1 MVNIAIVHS
10 SGDAHHGGT
19 ITFLRNVLTHL
30 DSRRFRCLIV
40 LLSGGELADELR
52 AAGFEV
58 VCVDARRLRN
68 LFKTVRAIRT
78 IYRVIRECGATLLL
92 SNGPKEHIY
101 GGIAALFA
109 GIPAGWHCHA
119 IMDRRS
125 AIRWATSVIP
135 AKAIFTH
142 GECIFAQVQ
151 RVFAWPAKF
160 VRYGIEIPPITD
172 SRGEIRD
179 GLGIPRNAPLVTMV
193 GLMMRWKGQNVF
205 IEAASRVLKQA
216 PSAKFLIVGDR
227 PPEEDKSYVASLENK
242 IQRIGLEGAVLFT
255 GFRRDIHEIMSASDI
270 VVHASTSPEPFGLVI
285 LEGMVAMKP
294 VIATAAGGPLEIV
307 LPGETGLLVPPGD
320 ADAMARACIEL
331 LKDPLRRQRMGEAG
345 RRRVETGFRVERMV
359 RELEAAI
366 LECVPEKPE
375 APRVPVPAPTALAI
389 IHASASA
396 NQGGTITFLR
406 GMLGRLNGGTFRFV
420 VIFLNGGPLAE
431 EFRALGIPVITLN
444 AGRVRDMVSAIAAVR
459 KIRGVL
465 QREKISLVLSNGP
478 KEHIY
483 GGLAA
488 RLARVPAVWYC
499 HGLRADSPLIRWAGA
514 AVPTRMIL
522 THGEHTLAQVQ
533 KSYRAP
539 ARSIP
544 IGIELPA
551 GGSGGAGVRGEFGI
565 GPEAPVVT
573 IVGLLMRWKGQ
584 DVFLD
589 AAAQIRACLPQA
601 RFLVVG
607 DRPANGDAGY
617 VADLRR
623 QVGRLGLERAV
634 TFTGFRHDVHA
645 IMAASDVVVHAST
658 SAEPFGIVLLEA
670 MAASRPVVATALGG
684 PLEIVVPGETGL
696 LVPPGE
702 PKPLAEAALFLLERP
717 ALRRAMGENGRQ
729 RLEALFTADR
739 MSREL
744 EAVFQECAGRIP

>member
-1 MVNIAIVHS
+1 MVSIVIVHS
-10 SGDAHHGGT
+10 SGDVHQGGT

-30 DSRRFRCLIV
+30 DPKRFRCVMV
-40 LLSGGELADELR
+40 LLSGGELAEELR
-52 AAGFEV
+52 AEGFEV
-58 VCVDARRLRN
+58 LCVDAGRLRN
-68 LFKTVRAIRT
+68 LFKTVQAIQT
-78 IYRVIRECGATLLL
+78 IYRVVRKSGATLLL

-109 GIPAGWHCHA
+109 RIPTAWHCHA
-119 IMDRRS
+119 LMERRS
-125 AIRWATSVIP
+125 AIRWATSLIP

-142 GECIFAQVQ
+142 GECILSQVQ
-151 RVFAWPAKF
+151 SVFGWPAKF
-160 VRYGIEIPPITD
+160 VRYGIEIPPVAD
-172 SRGEIRD
+172 SKGAIRD

-193 GLMMRWKGQNVF
+193 GLLMRWKAQDVF
-205 IEAASRVLKQA
+205 IEAASRVLHHI

-227 PPEEDKSYVASLENK
+227 PPEEDEAYVVSLENK
-242 IQRIGLEGAVLFT
+242 VKKLGLEGAVLFT
-255 GFRRDIHEIMSASDI
+255 GFRRDIHEIMSASNI
-270 VVHASTSPEPFGLVI
+270 VVHACTSPEPFGLVI

-320 ADAMARACIEL
+320 ADAMAQACIEL
-331 LKDPLRRQRMGEAG
+331 LKDPVRSQRMGLAG
-345 RRRVETGFRVERMV
+345 RRRVETVFRVERMI
-359 RELEAAI
+359 RDLEMAI
-366 LECVPEKPE
+366 LECAPAKPV
-375 APRVPVPAPTALAI
+375 APRVPAPTPTALAI
-389 IHASASA
+389 IHASASPH
-396 NQGGTITFLR
+396 QGGTITFLR
-406 GMLGRLNGGTFRFV
+406 AMLGRLNGGRFRCV

-444 AGRVRDMVSAIAAVR
+444 AGRVRDVVSAIRAVG
-459 KIRGVL
+459 KIREVL
-465 QREKISLVLSNGP
+465 LREEIALVLSNGP

-499 HGLRADSPLIRWAGA
+499 HGLLADSPLIRWAGA

-539 ARSIP
+539 VRSIP
-544 IGIELPA
+544 IGIELPPVRN
-551 GGSGGAGVRGEFGI
+551 GGPGVREEFGI
-565 GPEAPVVT
+565 EPEAPVII

-589 AAAQIRACLPQA
+589 AAALIRACLPQA

-607 DRPANGDAGY
+607 DRLADGDAGY
-617 VADLRR
+617 VAELRQR
-623 QVGRLGLERAV
+623 VGRLGLERAV
-634 TFTGFRHDVHA
+634 TFTGFRHDVQA
-645 IMAASDVVVHAST
+645 IMSASDVVVHAST

-670 MAASRPVVATALGG
+670 MAAARPVVATALGG

-696 LVPPGE
+696 LVPPGD
-702 PKPLAEAALFLLERP
+702 PKALAEAVLFLLERP
-717 ALRRAMGENGRQ
+717 ALRRAMGETGRK

-744 EAVFQECAGRIP
+744 EAVFQECAGGVR